1 MGVQAD
7 HNRAY
12 RPGRGERAVAILL
25 IVVFIIAL
33 VVMAMLRDDHEW
45 DRLIYLFGGLEAMPL
60 TIS

>member
-1 MGVQAD
+1 VGVQAD

-12 RPGRGERAVAILL
+12 RPGRGERAVLL

-33 VVMAMLRDDHEW
+33 VVMAMLRDDHEL